1 MVINKRLEKLEEIEH
16 TRLNTEYMHLR
27 DILRTSFS
35 EEERLIVL
43 RANNFEFQPI
53 TLEEYNKEQENVV
66 GDFINDPDLACKREL
81 VEGLQRLIEK
91 WRTSLNQR
99 EVNLDWDASSLI
111 DPVFQPRG

>member
-1 MVINKRLEKLEEIEH
+1 MVINNRLEKLEEIEH
-16 TRLNTEYMHLR
+16 ARLNTEYMHLR
-27 DILRTSFS
+27 DILGTFS

-53 TLEEYNKEQENVV
+53 TLEEYTKGQENVV
-66 GDFINDPDLACKREL
+66 SDFINDPDLACKREL

-111 DPVFQPRG
+111 DPVFQKRG